1 MTLEVQLERYAA
13 SFPFPRCDEKRI
25 VSIERWLGKSL
36 SPLLGRLF
44 SQIGEGNY
52 WLTGE
57 YFTIDDCGKATK
69 LLLDNLETEFAPL
82 GNAEQI
88 EYADERIEFVS
99 CPYQVR
105 GHELVI
111 AESDAGLYFVE
122 DAHAPHPVVRCWLRR
137 IGVVVDSQLLGDI
150 VAKFSFFSQ
159 PRDIPQS
166 IVDYEW
172 FTRNVDLNLNP
183 DLHYRNIVQWVKDGR
198 QGMPSQY
205 HGHTGEVADLPQ
217 GDRSILDPGYFLW

>member
-25 VSIERWLGKSL
+25 VSIETWLGNSL

-57 YFTIDDCGKATK
+57 YFTIDDSGKATK
-69 LLLDNLETEFAPL
+69 LLLDNLETGFAP

-88 EYADERIEFVS
+88 EYDAERIEFVS
-99 CPYQVR
+99 CLYQVR
-105 GHELVI
+105 GYELVI

-122 DAHAPHPVVRCWLRR
+122 DAHAPHPVVRCWLRS
-137 IGVVVDSQLLGDI
+137 IGVVIDSQLLADI
-150 VAKFSFFSQ
+150 VASFYSLVTPKTYHSQ
-159 PRDIPQS
+159 LSTTNGLQ
-166 IVDYEW
+166 ETW
-172 FTRNVDLNLNP
+172 T
-183 DLHYRNIVQWVKDGR
+183 
-198 QGMPSQY
+198 
-205 HGHTGEVADLPQ
+205 
-217 GDRSILDPGYFLW
+217 